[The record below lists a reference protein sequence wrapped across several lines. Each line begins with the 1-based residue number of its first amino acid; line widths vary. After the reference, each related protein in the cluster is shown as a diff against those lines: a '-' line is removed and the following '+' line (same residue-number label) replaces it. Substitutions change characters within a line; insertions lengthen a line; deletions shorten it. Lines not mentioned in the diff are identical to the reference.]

1 MDAVFCNG
9 CGAKLEEP
17 PTLLPDQRLPCP
29 TCGSLARR
37 FEQDVTDQ
45 ITLSDSGT
53 GTDTIT
59 VTRTVGFD
67 AVVVAETAEAAATA
81 PALDVAVDKG
91 RGARIVQDH
100 LVMMGRSLWW
110 TQLTEEP
117 AWMVQ
122 VVDEAGEVLATG
134 VGTDTIKALAE
145 VAEFLL
151 PRHPG

>member
-1 MDAVFCNG
+1 MRRTWRW
-9 CGAKLEEP
+9 AK
-17 PTLLPDQRLPCP
+17 
-29 TCGSLARR
+29 
-37 FEQDVTDQ
+37 
-45 ITLSDSGT
+45 
-53 GTDTIT
+53 
-59 VTRTVGFD
+59 
-67 AVVVAETAEAAATA
+67 AEA
-81 PALDVAVDKG
+81 PG
-91 RGARIVQDH
+91 SSRDH
-100 LVMMGRSLWW
+100 LVVVGRSLWW

>member
-1 MDAVFCNG
+1 MDAIFCGG
-9 CGAKLEEP
+9 CGAKLEEA

-29 TCGSLARR
+29 TCGSLARQ

-45 ITLSDSGT
+45 IARSDRGT
-53 GTDTIT
+53 ATDTVT
-59 VTRTVGFD
+59 VTRTVGFE
-67 AVVVAETAEAAATA
+67 AVVYAEIAEATGTA
-81 PALDVAVDKG
+81 LAPDVGVGEG
-91 RGARIVQDH
+91 RGARIVRDH
-100 LVMMGRSLWW
+100 LVVVGQSLWW

-134 VGTDTIKALAE
+134 VGTATIKALAE

-151 PRHPG
+151 PGHPG